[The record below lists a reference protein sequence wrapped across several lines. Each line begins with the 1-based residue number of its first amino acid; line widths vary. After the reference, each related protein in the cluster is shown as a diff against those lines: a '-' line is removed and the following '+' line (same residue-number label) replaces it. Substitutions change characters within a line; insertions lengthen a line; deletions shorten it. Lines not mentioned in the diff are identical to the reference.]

1 MKQTKIRETGNS
13 IHMAIQIAARAH
25 KGQLRKC
32 TNIDYLVH
40 PMEVLEILAEFGADT
55 NLKIAGI
62 LHDTVEDTDLDLSQI
77 QDCFGEDVAAL
88 VGRHTEDKRK
98 TWQQRKEEGIKILQR
113 SDRRYKMLIL
123 ADALSNLRSMDADY
137 QQMGDALWE
146 RFKAP
151 VEKQA
156 WYYGSMRDA
165 LAPLGKDADTAQH
178 YQELTEIY
186 SILFSAV
193 ENVSLK

>member
-1 MKQTKIRETGNS
+1 MEQTKIRENGNRL
-13 IHMAIQIAARAH
+13 HMAIQVAANAH
-25 KGQLRKC
+25 KGQVRKC

-40 PMEVLEILAEFGADT
+40 PMEVLEILSELGADT

-62 LHDTVEDTDLDLSQI
+62 LHDTVEDTDLELSEI
-77 QDCFGEDVAAL
+77 RDSFGEDVAEL
-88 VGRHTEDKRK
+88 VGKHTEDKSK
-98 TWQQRKEEGIKILQR
+98 TWQERKTEGIQTLQQ

-137 QQMGDALWE
+137 QQMGETLWE

-156 WYYGSMRDA
+156 WYYGEMRDA
-165 LAPLGKDADTAQH
+165 LAPLGEDLDTAEH
-178 YQELTEIY
+178 YQELTELY
-186 SILFSAV
+186 SILFTSGI
-193 ENVSLK
+193 

>member
-1 MKQTKIRETGNS
+1 MEQTKIRENGNRL
-13 IHMAIQIAARAH
+13 HMAIQVAARAH
-25 KGQLRKC
+25 KGQVRKC

-40 PMEVLEILAEFGADT
+40 PMEVLEILSELGADT

-62 LHDTVEDTDLDLSQI
+62 LHDTVEDTDLELSEI
-77 QDCFGEDVAAL
+77 RDSFGEDVAEL
-88 VGRHTEDKRK
+88 VGKHTEDKSK
-98 TWQQRKEEGIKILQR
+98 TWQQRKTEGIQILQQ

-137 QQMGDALWE
+137 QQMGEALWE

-156 WYYGSMRDA
+156 WYYGAMRDA
-165 LAPLGKDADTAQH
+165 LAPLGENSDTAEH

-186 SILFSAV
+186 SILFTSGI
-193 ENVSLK
+193 